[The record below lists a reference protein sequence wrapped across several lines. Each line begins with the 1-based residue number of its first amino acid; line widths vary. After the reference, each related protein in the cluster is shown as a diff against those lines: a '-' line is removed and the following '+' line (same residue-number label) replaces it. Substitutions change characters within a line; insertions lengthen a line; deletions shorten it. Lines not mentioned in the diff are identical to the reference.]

1 MSDEEMPKE
10 FWKEFA
16 SEDAVTEGTFSLWDF
31 ERSTEIGSANGEFE
45 NKFLVSNAKRTRK
58 GQKSLWDFEGTNRK
72 GFCKPSLEFMY
83 I

>member
-10 FWKEFA
+10 L
-16 SEDAVTEGTFSLWDF
+16 GTKTATGETVGTGTSSLWDF
-31 ERSTEIGSANGEFE
+31 GINFE
-45 NKFLVSNAKRTRK
+45 SICKCGFRKNFLVSNAKQIRK
-58 GQKSLWDFEGTNRK
+58 EVKSLWDFEGTNRK